1 MAARIGG
8 RFVGAAWTALATLKI
23 LRRDKNSSLSFP
35 QKSEEKSGV
44 LNAFEKATLSG
55 AVVSEMAARIGGRFV
70 GVAWISPATPKILRQ
85 NKNPSLSFPRKFEE
99 KAGLFIGEILTL
111 FPMKKKL

>member
-8 RFVGAAWTALATLKI
+8 RFGGVAWIAPATLKM
-23 LRRDKNSSLSFP
+23 LRREKNPRLSFP
-35 QKSEEKSGV
+35 RKSEEKSGV
-44 LNAFEKATLSG
+44 LNVFEKATLSG
-55 AVVSEMAARIGGRFV
+55 AVVSETAARIGGPFV

-99 KAGLFIGEILTL
+99 K
-111 FPMKKKL
+111 